1 MIDGVSMT
9 FDAVS
14 NGLLPY
20 LKSTVNRRECRG
32 GKSPPL
38 EGRGVI
44 SHLHVPRQVMEAS
57 SLTIRNMNAQAFSI
71 PPFQS
76 TNVCILGICRTTIAA
91 WHIKPSIMGKYS
103 YSSCMSC
110 DVSDRDSNCGQVHI
124 FRQFRKTSSALTM
137 KETARCC
144 SSRLL

>member
-38 EGRGVI
+38 EGTR
-44 SHLHVPRQVMEAS
+44 SHLPSPRPAPSNGSVVSDHTKYECAS
-57 SLTIRNMNAQAFSI
+57 ILHSSI
-71 PPFQS
+71 PEHKCVYLGHLPYNNRGLAYQTVDHGEIFILVLHELRCERQRLQLRPGPYLS
-76 TNVCILGICRTTIAA
+76 TISKDFLGID
-91 WHIKPSIMGKYS
+91 HEGDGK
-103 YSSCMSC
+103 
-110 DVSDRDSNCGQVHI
+110 V
-124 FRQFRKTSSALTM
+124 L
-137 KETARCC
+137 
-144 SSRLL
+144 